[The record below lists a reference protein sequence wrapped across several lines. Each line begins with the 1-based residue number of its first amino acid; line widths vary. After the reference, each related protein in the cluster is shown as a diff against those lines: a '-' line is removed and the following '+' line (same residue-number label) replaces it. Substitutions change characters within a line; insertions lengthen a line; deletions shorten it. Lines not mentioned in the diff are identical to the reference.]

1 MYHSVREAC
10 LYLSQRES
18 GRGDNYFVDVY
29 RFELDFKE
37 SDVQIQTE
45 EALGFKIANTR

>member
-1 MYHSVREAC
+1 MPVSYTHLDVYKR
-10 LYLSQRES
+10 Q
-18 GRGDNYFVDVY
+18 GDNYFVDVY

-45 EALGFKIANTR
+45 EALSLIHI